1 MPPFYLVLGQDNLS
15 PTDVGGT
22 VGGLS
27 PKWQVVS
34 LPLPHSGHTLLLVSQ
49 LAAVY
54 HILFFSFLFYHLLSP
69 HATGRFSFCFFYHGV
84 TLVTPCVFL

>member
-27 PKWQVVS
+27 PRWQVVS
-34 LPLPHSGHTLLLVSQ
+34 LPLPHLGHALLLMSQ
-49 LAAVY
+49 PVAVY
-54 HILFFSFLFYHLLSP
+54 HLTHSITSAVGSLLPEIS
-69 HATGRFSFCFFYHGV
+69 H
-84 TLVTPCVFL
+84 